1 MAARIIDGKRIA
13 KEVRDE
19 LTEKVRNL
27 TPKLGRAPGLAAV
40 LVGDDPASHVYVT
53 SKRKACSE
61 VGLTSWLHQLPAATT
76 TSELLALIQ
85 KLNADPAVDGILVQ
99 LPLPK
104 QIDEF
109 AILSAVDPAKDVD
122 GFGPVNSGLLAM
134 NRPKHVSCT
143 PLGIWQLL
151 IREKISLAGQ
161 HVVILGRSGTVGKP
175 LSLLLVQKHPDA
187 NATVTVCHS
196 HSKQTKELCR
206 QADVIVA
213 AIGKAGYVTKDMVKP
228 GAVVIDVGIN
238 RLPNGKLAGDVDY
251 AAVSEVASAITPVP
265 GGVGPM
271 TIAMLLHNT
280 VAACESELLSRSE
293 VVNKR
298 PKSSIS

>member
-1 MAARIIDGKRIA
+1 MPARIIDGKRMA
-13 KEVRDE
+13 QVVRTEVAQAVSA
-19 LTEKVRNL
+19 LL
-27 TPKLGRAPGLAAV
+27 PPLGRPPGLAAV
-40 LVGDDPASHVYVT
+40 LVGDDPASHVYVN
-53 SKRKACSE
+53 SKRKACAE
-61 VGLTSWLHQLPAATT
+61 VGLASWLHALPASTSTT
-76 TSELLALIQ
+76 QLLDLIQ
-85 KLNADPAVDGILVQ
+85 QLNADPEVDGILVQ

-109 AILSAVDPAKDVD
+109 AILNAVDPRKDVD

-134 NRPKHVSCT
+134 GKPQHISCT
-143 PLGIWQLL
+143 PLGIWQML
-151 IREKISLAGQ
+151 IREKVPLAGQ

-175 LSLLLVQKHPDA
+175 LALILMQKHPDA

-196 HSKQTKELCR
+196 HSKQTTELCR
-206 QADVIVA
+206 EADVVVA
-213 AIGKAGYVTKDMVKP
+213 AIGKAGFVTKEMVKP

-238 RLPNGKLAGDVDY
+238 RLESGKLAGDVDY

-280 VAACESELLSRSE
+280 LASARMII
-293 VVNKR
+293 K
-298 PKSSIS
+298 

>member
-1 MAARIIDGKRIA
+1 MSARIIDGKRIA
-13 KEVRDE
+13 KAVRDE
-19 LTEKVRNL
+19 VAEQVQQML
-27 TPKLGRAPGLAAV
+27 PKLGRAPGLAAV
-40 LVGDDPASHVYVT
+40 LVGDDPASHVYVN
-53 SKRKACSE
+53 SKRKACTE
-61 VGLTSWLHQLPAATT
+61 VGLESWLHQLPATT
-76 TSELLALIQ
+76 TTTELLDLIH
-85 KLNADPAVDGILVQ
+85 KLNGDPAVDGILVQ

-109 AILSAVDPAKDVD
+109 AILCAVDPRKDVD
-122 GFGPVNSGLLAM
+122 GFGPVNSGLLVM
-134 NRPKHVSCT
+134 NRPRHVSCT
-143 PLGIWQLL
+143 PLGIWQML
-151 IREKISLAGQ
+151 IREKVSLAGQ

-175 LSLLLVQKHPDA
+175 LSLLLGQKHHDA

-196 HSKQTKELCR
+196 HSKQTRELCLT
-206 QADVIVA
+206 ADVIVA

-238 RLPNGKLAGDVDY
+238 RLPNGKLVGDVDF

-280 VAACESELLSRSE
+280 VAAAVIDSASARRSA
-293 VVNKR
+293 
-298 PKSSIS
+298 PAA

>member
-1 MAARIIDGKRIA
+1 MSVRIIDGKQIA
-13 KEVRDE
+13 KTVRTEVSQE
-19 LTEKVRNL
+19 AAKFAASS
-27 TPKLGRAPGLAAV
+27 GRQPGLAAV

-53 SKRKACSE
+53 SKRKACAE
-61 VGLTSWLHQLPAATT
+61 AGLNSWLHALSATT
-76 TSELLALIQ
+76 TTSQLLDLIQ
-85 KLNADPAVDGILVQ
+85 QLNADPAVDGILVQ

-109 AILSAVDPAKDVD
+109 AILSAVDPVKDVD
-122 GFGPVNSGLLAM
+122 GFGPVNCGLLAM
-134 NRPKHVSCT
+134 NRPRHVSCT

-151 IREKISLAGQ
+151 IRERISLTGQ

-175 LSLLLVQKHPDA
+175 LALLLMQKHPDA

-196 HSKQTKELCR
+196 QSRNVAEICKE
-206 QADVIVA
+206 ADVVVA
-213 AIGKAGYVTKDMVKP
+213 AIGKSGYVTRNMVKP

-238 RLPNGKLAGDVDY
+238 RLPNGKLVGDVAY
-251 AAVSEVASAITPVP
+251 EEVSEIASAITPVP

-280 VAACESELLSRSE
+280 VKAAQMR
-293 VVNKR
+293 
-298 PKSSIS
+298 

>member
-13 KEVRDE
+13 QTVRTEVAAQVTA
-19 LTEKVRNL
+19 LL
-27 TPKLGRAPGLAAV
+27 PKLGRPPGLAAV
-40 LVGDDPASHVYVT
+40 LVGDDPASHVYVS
-53 SKRKACSE
+53 SKRKACAE
-61 VGLTSWLHQLPAATT
+61 AGLASWLHQLPSETT
-76 TSELLALIQ
+76 TQQLLDLVHQ
-85 KLNADPAVDGILVQ
+85 LNTDPLVDGILVQ

-109 AILSAVDPAKDVD
+109 AILSAVVPHKDVD
-122 GFGPVNSGLLAM
+122 GFGPVNSGLLALG
-134 NRPKHVSCT
+134 RPSHISCT

-151 IREKISLAGQ
+151 IREKISVAGQ

-175 LSLLLVQKHPDA
+175 LSLILVQKHEHA

-196 HSKQTKELCR
+196 HSRQTKELCR
-206 QADVIVA
+206 TADIVVA
-213 AIGKAGYVTKDMVKP
+213 AIGKAGFVTQDMVKP

-238 RLPNGKLAGDVDY
+238 RLPSGKLVGDVDY

-271 TIAMLLHNT
+271 TIAMLLSNT
-280 VAACESELLSRSE
+280 IDAAKATASQST
-293 VVNKR
+293 VK
-298 PKSSIS
+298 

>member
-1 MAARIIDGKRIA
+1 MTARIIDGKRIA
-13 KEVRDE
+13 KTVRDE
-19 LTEKVRNL
+19 LTEKVRLL
-27 TPKLGRAPGLAAV
+27 TPRLGRAPGLAAV
-40 LVGDDPASHVYVT
+40 LVGDDPASHVYVS
-53 SKRKACSE
+53 SKRKACAE
-61 VGLTSWLHQLPAATT
+61 VGLTSWLHQLPATT
-76 TSELLALIQ
+76 TTQQLLDLID

-109 AILSAVDPAKDVD
+109 AILSEVEPRKDVD

-134 NRPKHVSCT
+134 NRPRHVSCT

-213 AIGKAGYVTKDMVKP
+213 AIGKAGYVTGDMVKP

-251 AAVSEVASAITPVP
+251 AEVSEVASAITPVP

-280 VAACESELLSRSE
+280 VAASEASLSS
-293 VVNKR
+293 
-298 PKSSIS
+298 

>member
-1 MAARIIDGKRIA
+1 MPARIIDGKSIA
-13 KEVRDE
+13 KAVRAEVAER
-19 LTEKVRNL
+19 VRSL
-27 TPKLGRAPGLAAV
+27 LPRLGRAPGLAAV

-53 SKRKACSE
+53 SKRKACAE
-61 VGLTSWLHQLPAATT
+61 AGLASWLHQLPAETT
-76 TSELLALIQ
+76 TTQLLELIAR
-85 KLNADPAVDGILVQ
+85 LNADPLVDGILVQ

-109 AILSAVDPAKDVD
+109 AILSAVDPHKDVD

-134 NRPKHVSCT
+134 NRPRHVSCT

-151 IREKISLAGQ
+151 IREKVTLTGQ

-175 LSLLLVQKHPDA
+175 LALLLMQKHPDA

-196 HSKQTKELCR
+196 HSRQTKELCR

-213 AIGKAGYVTKDMVKP
+213 AIGKAGYVTRDMVKP

-238 RLPNGKLAGDVDY
+238 RLPDGKLVGDVDY

-271 TIAMLLHNT
+271 TIAMLLRNT
-280 VAACESELLSRSE
+280 VEAAAAS
-293 VVNKR
+293 
-298 PKSSIS
+298 

>member
-1 MAARIIDGKRIA
+1 MSARIIDGKRIA
-13 KEVRDE
+13 KTVRDE
-19 LTEKVRNL
+19 LTEKVRLL
-27 TPKLGRAPGLAAV
+27 TPRLERAPGLAAV

-53 SKRKACSE
+53 SKRKACAE
-61 VGLTSWLHQLPAATT
+61 VGLASWLHQLPATT
-76 TSELLALIQ
+76 TTQQLLDLID
-85 KLNADPAVDGILVQ
+85 KLNSDPAVDGILVQ

-109 AILSAVDPAKDVD
+109 AILSAVDPRKDVD

-134 NRPKHVSCT
+134 NRPNHVSCT

-213 AIGKAGYVTKDMVKP
+213 AIGKAGYVTRDMVKP

-251 AAVSEVASAITPVP
+251 AEVSEVASAITPVP

-280 VAACESELLSRSE
+280 VAACEARLSS
-293 VVNKR
+293 
-298 PKSSIS
+298 

>member
-1 MAARIIDGKRIA
+1 MPARIIDGKRIA
-13 KEVRDE
+13 QAVRAEVAQQVTA
-19 LTEKVRNL
+19 LL
-27 TPKLGRAPGLAAV
+27 PKLGRAPGLAAV
-40 LVGDDPASHVYVT
+40 LVGDDPASQVYVT
-53 SKRKACSE
+53 SKRKACAE
-61 VGLTSWLHQLPAATT
+61 VGLASWLHQLPAT
-76 TSELLALIQ
+76 TSTTQLLDLVHQ
-85 KLNADPAVDGILVQ
+85 LNADPLVDGILVQ

-109 AILSAVDPAKDVD
+109 AILSAVDPKKDVD
-122 GFGPVNSGLLAM
+122 GFGPINSGLLALG
-134 NRPKHVSCT
+134 RPRHISCT

-151 IREKISLAGQ
+151 IREKIPVAGQ

-175 LSLLLVQKHPDA
+175 MSLILVQKHPDA

-196 HSKQTKELCR
+196 HSKQTAELCR
-206 QADVIVA
+206 SADIIIA
-213 AIGKAGYVTKDMVKP
+213 AIGKAGFVTKDMVKP

-238 RLPNGKLAGDVDY
+238 RLPSGKLAGDVDY

-280 VAACESELLSRSE
+280 VEAAHG
-293 VVNKR
+293 K
-298 PKSSIS
+298 

>member
-1 MAARIIDGKRIA
+1 MVARIIDGKRIA
-13 KEVRDE
+13 REVREE
-19 LTEKVRNL
+19 LTEKVGRL
-27 TPKLGRAPGLAAV
+27 IPKLGRAPGLAAV

-53 SKRKACSE
+53 SKRKACTE
-61 VGLTSWLHQLPAATT
+61 VGLASWLHQLPGTTT
-76 TSELLALIQ
+76 TSELLAVIE
-85 KLNADPAVDGILVQ
+85 KLNTDPAVDGILVQ

-109 AILSAVDPAKDVD
+109 AILSAVEPEKDVD
-122 GFGPVNSGLLAM
+122 GFGPINSGLLAM
-134 NRPKHVSCT
+134 NRPRHVSCT

-151 IREKISLAGQ
+151 IREKIALAGE

-175 LSLLLVQKHPDA
+175 LSLLLVQKHPAA

-213 AIGKAGYVTKDMVKP
+213 AIGKAGYVTQDMVKP

-238 RLPNGKLAGDVDY
+238 RLASGKLVGDVDT
-251 AAVSEVASAITPVP
+251 AGVSEVASAITPVP

-280 VAACESELLSRSE
+280 VSACEAKLAIRNE
-293 VVNKR
+293 
-298 PKSSIS
+298 

>member
-19 LTEKVRNL
+19 LTGKVRSL
-27 TPKLGRAPGLAAV
+27 TPKLGRAPGLAAI

-61 VGLTSWLHQLPAATT
+61 VGLASWLHQLPATT
-76 TSELLALIQ
+76 TTTELLALIE

-109 AILSAVDPAKDVD
+109 AILNAVDPRKDVD

-134 NRPKHVSCT
+134 NRPRHVSCT

-280 VAACESELLSRSE
+280 VAACESELPSRSA
-293 VVNKR
+293 
-298 PKSSIS
+298 